1 MPTFKLTLSYDGT
14 HYAGWQRQPG
24 QPTIQGALESALAA
38 VAGEAVAVAGC
49 SRTDAGV
56 HALGQTASFALQ
68 TQIAPG
74 QWVRALNTH
83 LPADVAVLDCEIV
96 LDGFHASGDALRKR
110 YRYAIHD
117 GTVRDVF
124 QSRFAWHY
132 PVRLDAPA
140 MHAAAQALVGE
151 HDFKSF
157 ENHGTPRPS
166 TVRTIYDL
174 TVRRAEDAFGQ
185 PNLVHVEVE
194 GNGFLYNMVR
204 NLVGT
209 LVDVGRGARPL
220 HWPAEALAA
229 CDRSAAGMTAPP
241 QGLVL
246 LHVTYPQP

>member
-14 HYAGWQRQPG
+14 HYAGWQRQPN
-24 QPTIQGALESALAA
+24 QPTIQAALEAALSA
-38 VAGEAVAVAGC
+38 VAGEAVPVAGC

-56 HALGQTASFALQ
+56 HALGQTASFRLE

-83 LPADVAVLDCEIV
+83 LPADIAVLDCEIV
-96 LDGFHASGDALRKR
+96 PDDFHASGSALRKR
-110 YRYAIHD
+110 YRYVIHD
-117 GTVRDVF
+117 GPVRDVF
-124 QSRFAWHY
+124 HLRYAWHY
-132 PVRLDAPA
+132 PTRLDAAA

-166 TVRTIYDL
+166 TVRTVYEL
-174 TVRRAEDAFGQ
+174 SVQRVADAFGRCDF
-185 PNLVHVEVE
+185 VHVEVA

-209 LVDVGRGARPL
+209 LVDVGRGARPIA
-220 HWPAEALAA
+220 WPAQALAA
-229 CDRSAAGMTAPP
+229 CDRAAAGMTAPP

-246 LHVTYPQP
+246 LHVAYAE